1 MATNALALEDYY
13 DLKSGGG
20 PAFRSLSIAMFS
32 ALLRTACLTVP
43 SWREWCR
50 QLNVAAM
57 QCLPRERWTN
67 GLQYPE
73 FWDSPAFVCNLQ
85 SAYQCFVTKPKLRIG
100 ALAALH
106 EVCNGPPPFDPKQF
120 PPYPDFQALAYS
132 KLLAASF
139 STDSL
144 QKTIYKRVRD
154 LFIPYEIEG
163 TGVDLSA
170 ALTIMKKRLRKHGVM
185 RVIKTW
191 CNSWGTSARMHER
204 IRLPCLLGCQEAE
217 DHMAHYVQCPFW
229 LYLLSKLLPDPLP
242 SPLPL
247 TRLGVVDPSITS
259 LLALSCSFAGYHAI
273 KRLARE
279 KYFTEAPLTPALVS
293 LCHKTFFDAFS
304 AAALDCSLPCT
315 ALSSLLQLTD

>member
-73 FWDSPAFVCNLQ
+73 FWDSPPFVCNLQ

-106 EVCNGPPPFDPKQF
+106 EVCNGP
-120 PPYPDFQALAYS
+120 
-132 KLLAASF
+132 
-139 STDSL
+139 
-144 QKTIYKRVRD
+144 
-154 LFIPYEIEG
+154 
-163 TGVDLSA
+163 
-170 ALTIMKKRLRKHGVM
+170 
-185 RVIKTW
+185 
-191 CNSWGTSARMHER
+191 
-204 IRLPCLLGCQEAE
+204 
-217 DHMAHYVQCPFW
+217 
-229 LYLLSKLLPDPLP
+229 
-242 SPLPL
+242 LPL
-247 TRLGVVDPSITS
+247 TRS
-259 LLALSCSFAGYHAI
+259 
-273 KRLARE
+273 
-279 KYFTEAPLTPALVS
+279 
-293 LCHKTFFDAFS
+293 
-304 AAALDCSLPCT
+304 
-315 ALSSLLQLTD
+315 SSLLTLTSKPSPIANFLQLVFPRIRSKRRSTNASAICSSLTRSKAQVLIYRPP